1 MATSTIVR
9 SKVVSRAEWLAA
21 RRQLLARE
29 KELTKARDELSR
41 QRRELPWV
49 KVEKPYAF
57 DGPNGK
63 ETLADLFGGCSQLLI
78 KHFMFGPGWKE
89 GCVGCSFE
97 VDHIGGALAHLQNH
111 NVTYVAVS
119 RAPLQEIEAFKQRMG
134 WSFKWVSSFGSD
146 FNYDYHVSFNHD
158 DLARGKVY
166 YNFEM
171 CDIEMEELSGRS
183 VFYKDEAGD
192 VFHTYSAYG
201 RGTEELLSTYVV
213 LDLMPKGRNETGPN
227 YNLTDWV
234 RHHDRYGAGGFVD
247 TTGRYRAPETSDS
260 CCHAAEKHS

>member
-29 KELTKARDELSR
+29 KELTNARDEVSR

-97 VDHIGGALAHLQNH
+97 VDHIRGALAHLQNH
-111 NVTYVAVS
+111 DVTYVAVS

-146 FNYDYHVSFNHD
+146 FNYDYHVSFNRD

-247 TTGRYRAPETSDS
+247 ATGRYRAPETSDS
-260 CCHAAEKHS
+260 CCQAAEKHS